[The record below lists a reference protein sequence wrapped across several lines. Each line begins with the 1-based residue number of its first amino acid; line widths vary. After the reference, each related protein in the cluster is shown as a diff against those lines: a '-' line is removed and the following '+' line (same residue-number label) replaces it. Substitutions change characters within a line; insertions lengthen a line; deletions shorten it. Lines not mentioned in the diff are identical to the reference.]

1 MKTTKVT
8 RGQYQILQ
16 KNSARKEFSTLKK
29 HPKIL
34 RESKDLLRTCKK
46 VITKVEAM
54 PEYASKHK
62 RQTAYKRIITLCQKA
77 VDSVEK

>member
-16 KNSARKEFSTLKK
+16 KLTRKEFSTLKK

-46 VITKVEAM
+46 VITKVQAM
-54 PEYASKHK
+54 PEFASKHK

>member
-16 KNSARKEFSTLKK
+16 KLTRKEFSTLKK

-46 VITKVEAM
+46 VITKVQAM